1 MTEKSVPDYAH
12 IVVVPI
18 ANPTTAPE
26 LIKLAEAFVRRDGGR
41 VIALAITISDS
52 DAEVNRDRLDKL
64 EAIVEGFQPKATP
77 EAEPMEAPDAEAPA
91 PEEPVNHDEGKK
103 SNKTKKD
110 PLPEVH
116 VEFFTRSANSIA
128 RGILDQV
135 REVGAELIVLG
146 VQRANP
152 NSVEIGVVAQSV
164 MSAAPCDV
172 LVYRHSQSPEFS
184 RIVVPVDGTAAARM
198 AVRVGILFGN
208 AYQGCPVEAIH
219 VRSRNRSEP
228 DARALMAHSID
239 ELPGSGIVK
248 RSLVTAH
255 AIPDAILSRTD
266 KDHLIIM
273 GFTHRNDFQEWLEGS
288 ESKTRR
294 ILDAAPGPVL
304 LAVRSTEAVT
314 KGQRMRR
321 RVLGWVR
328 PQLTDVEQE
337 QIVWTAQGNASLTLD
352 YVVLLIVSATLASLG
367 LLLNS
372 AAVIIGAMLV
382 APLMA
387 PLNAFAIGLSTA
399 HFNIMRRAF
408 ITALAGF
415 LIASVVGILIGVLV
429 PSKVAT
435 TEMASRVSPTLLD
448 AFVALASGVVGS
460 YATARRDIPAA
471 LAGVAIAAALVPPIC
486 TFGLQVAFG
495 NAAEGLGAALLFL
508 TNIISIVVIATGMFV
523 WLGLYPR
530 RLDRSSLRAYI
541 PIVILVLM
549 SLPMV
554 VALLNTSQRAAE
566 ESRIE
571 TVAGEVFAGL
581 SPSDINI
588 NGDNEVTVTIYMPYE
603 MSTAAVAE
611 AERRIEVGMEQDVTL
626 RVVVQETVTALGANA
641 PALPVASPFT
651 LEDGVLL
658 PAPPPDDEAEGGG
671 PSTADDTDN

>member
-1 MTEKSVPDYAH
+1 MTDKNVPDYAH

-26 LIKLAEAFVRRDGGR
+26 LIQLAEAFVRRDGGR
-41 VIALAITISDS
+41 VIALAITLSDS
-52 DAEVNRDRLDKL
+52 DAEGNRDRLEKL
-64 EAIVEGFQPKATP
+64 EAIVKGFQPKA
-77 EAEPMEAPDAEAPA
+77 EPDAEPATTTDNDAPA
-91 PEEPVNHDEGKK
+91 PEKPRPAASREKV
-103 SNKTKKD
+103 KD
-110 PLPEVH
+110 PLPAVH
-116 VEFFTRSANSIA
+116 VEFVTRSANSIA

-135 REVGAELIVLG
+135 REVGAELILLG
-146 VQRANP
+146 VKRHQP
-152 NSVEIGVVAQSV
+152 NGVEIGAVAQSV

-172 LVYRHSQSPEFS
+172 LVYRHSQSPAFS
-184 RIVVPVDGTAAARM
+184 RIVVPVDGTPAARM

-208 AYQGCPVEAIH
+208 AYQGCPVEAVH
-219 VRSRNRSEP
+219 VASRGRASDYG
-228 DARALMAHSID
+228 DAVLARSID
-239 ELPGSGIVK
+239 GLPGSGTVK
-248 RSLVTAH
+248 RQLVTAH
-255 AIPDAILSRTD
+255 SVPDAILSRTD
-266 KDHLIIM
+266 EDHLIIM
-273 GFTHRNDFQEWLEGS
+273 GFTHRNDFQEWLDNDT
-288 ESKTRR
+288 SKMRR
-294 ILDAAPGPVL
+294 ILDTAPGPVL

-314 KGQRMRR
+314 APQRMRR

-328 PQLTDVEQE
+328 PRLTDVEQE
-337 QIVWTAQGNASLTLD
+337 QIVWTAQGNAALSLD
-352 YVVLLIVSATLASLG
+352 YVVLMVVSATLASLG

-408 ITALAGF
+408 VTALAGF
-415 LIASVVGILIGVLV
+415 LIASVVGIGIGLLV

-435 TEMASRVSPTLLD
+435 AEMASRVSPTLLD

-495 NAAEGLGAALLFL
+495 NAAAGLGAALLFL

-530 RLDRSSLRAYI
+530 RLDRDSLLAYV
-541 PIVILVLM
+541 PIVIMVLM

-566 ESRIE
+566 ESRVE
-571 TVAGEVFAGL
+571 TVAGAVFAGL
-581 SPSDINI
+581 SPSDIDI
-588 NGDNEVTVTIYMPYE
+588 DADNQVTVTIFTPYAL
-603 MSTAAVAE
+603 SSAAVAE
-611 AERRIEVGMEQDVTL
+611 AERRMEAGMDQDVTL
-626 RVVVQETVTALGANA
+626 RVVVQQTVTADGAAA
-641 PALPVASPFT
+641 PALPPESPFV
-651 LEDGVLL
+651 LEDGVLQ
-658 PAPPPDDEAEGGG
+658 PAVPADDAAEPGADADADAPADGGG
-671 PSTADDTDN
+671 A